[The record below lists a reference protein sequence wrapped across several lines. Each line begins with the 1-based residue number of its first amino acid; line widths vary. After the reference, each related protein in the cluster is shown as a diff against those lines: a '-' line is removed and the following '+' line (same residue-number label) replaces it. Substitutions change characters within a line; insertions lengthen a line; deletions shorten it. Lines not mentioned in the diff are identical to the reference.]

1 MTVVLV
7 TKRHYKPQQTPLD
20 KKKQRD
26 TKPQSQTHF
35 YSASI
40 KKEHI

>member
-20 KKKQRD
+20 KKKKETPSLRV
-26 TKPQSQTHF
+26 KPIFTVHQ
-35 YSASI
+35 
-40 KKEHI
+40 